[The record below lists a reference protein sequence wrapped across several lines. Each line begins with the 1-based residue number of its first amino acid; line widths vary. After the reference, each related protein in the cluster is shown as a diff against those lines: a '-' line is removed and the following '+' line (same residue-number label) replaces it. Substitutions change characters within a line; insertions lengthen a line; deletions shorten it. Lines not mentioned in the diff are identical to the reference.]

1 MFLFFLTSYC
11 QSLPITADHCRAL
24 PPIANNCRSLP
35 RPTITT
41 RCGNLHCRS
50 AIPYVSRACCTRF
63 CYHLHCLDD
72 KTVRAESSLLV
83 SPPEWYSTRTVL
95 ALRFLLIHQWLS
107 YRKRPTLPHDRDVLL
122 SRDSP
127 GNYQAIAPTKV
138 GLSAANH
145 DSSANSRTQA

>member
-11 QSLPITADHCRAL
+11 QSLPITADHCQSL
-24 PPIANNCRSLP
+24 PPIANHCQSLP
-35 RPTITT
+35 QPTTTT
-41 RCGNLHCRS
+41 RCGDLHCRI
-50 AIPYVSRACCTRF
+50 AIPYVFRACCTRF
-63 CYHLHCLDD
+63 CYRLHCLDD
-72 KTVRAESSLLV
+72 KTVRAGSFLLV
-83 SPPEWYSTRTVL
+83 SPREWYCTSTVL
-95 ALRFLLIHQWLS
+95 ALRSLLIHQCLS

-127 GNYQAIAPTKV
+127 GNNQAIAPTKV